1 MIVSEVKILECI
13 IDRING
19 EVNNLNTE
27 HKSNYYE
34 QVVANNMIM
43 GLNKA
48 ESIILQELE
57 VIKNG

>member
-1 MIVSEVKILECI
+1 MSEVKVLEYI
-13 IDRING
+13 IDRIND
-19 EVNNLNTE
+19 EVNKLNTE
-27 HKSNYYE
+27 YKSNYYD

>member
-1 MIVSEVKILECI
+1 MVSEVKVLEYI
-13 IDRING
+13 IDRIND
-19 EVNNLNTE
+19 EVNKLNTE